1 MLSADIFNNTLCSS
15 VHQCIIILPLLPSTC
30 SSPLLHQCLCIHLL
44 QAKREHYCSCSIFPA
59 VTWCLLGSFTLL
71 PHSVITSSMNQST
84 LVWSNDRTST
94 KRELTQANTGRHRHN
109 LFYSKTFDHAQVFW
123 LAATCKSMGWF
134 INTYIKVMFCNL
146 SEKITIT
153 NTEICYKTD

>member
-44 QAKREHYCSCSIFPA
+44 QAKTRSLLLMQYFPSCHLMPA
-59 VTWCLLGSFTLL
+59 GEFYSPPPFSHNKLNEPVHTGLVKW
-71 PHSVITSSMNQST
+71 PHLNET
-84 LVWSNDRTST
+84 R
-94 KRELTQANTGRHRHN
+94 ANTGRHRHN

-134 INTYIKVMFCNL
+134 INTYIKVMFYNL